1 MRSHEMAG
9 SAPSAYVLVAISP
22 IGVHSI
28 HECLRPP
35 ASTPPASIPGT
46 LEKGRSDGSP
56 KRIADLKTEIMFV
69 WGRQD
74 THVPYA
80 GRQMICARLEEVDAR
95 YEWHEVNAQHAF
107 LRDEGPRYDAVLF
120 LRSVMLMLDFYRR
133 AMSGRSH
140 PQHGVS

>member
-95 YEWHEVNAQHAF
+95 YEWHEVNA
-107 LRDEGPRYDAVLF
+107 
-120 LRSVMLMLDFYRR
+120 
-133 AMSGRSH
+133 
-140 PQHGVS
+140 